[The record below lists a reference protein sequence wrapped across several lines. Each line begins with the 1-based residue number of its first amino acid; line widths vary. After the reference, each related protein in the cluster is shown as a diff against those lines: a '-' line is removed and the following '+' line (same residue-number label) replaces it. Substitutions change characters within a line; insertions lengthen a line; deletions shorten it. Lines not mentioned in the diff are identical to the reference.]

1 MLPETDKN
9 IYVCDSHARHL
20 ASAIDETRYHPMYNF
35 YYGGVTALSRENY
48 QSINGFANRFVG
60 WGNEDD
66 DLSARTIGAGVCI
79 TTRVVNVCIEFGG

>member
-1 MLPETDKN
+1 
-9 IYVCDSHARHL
+9 
-20 ASAIDETRYHPMYNF
+20 MYNF

-66 DLSARTIGAGVCI
+66 DLSARTIGAGV
-79 TTRVVNVCIEFGG
+79 